1 MKDKRPTI
9 SPNFNFLGQLLEY
22 EKQLTVKEFDT
33 RDGYLETPL
42 LNKQSTDYHPIMLPR
57 PKNLVPSQT
66 GHAVMLTSPTS
77 ALARLNF
84 SHLSPLTEQSSTP
97 VDRLE
102 ASRNSQVSQVTSVVT
117 CGFGTKH
124 CAIKRPLSYR
134 TMDGDSHQENGH
146 DEIGKKRSLKRP
158 SSIDLSSAAVT
169 GAKQR
174 VETPSSLYVP
184 MRDAV
189 SNNYNWKILLSP
201 DPTSEQKD
209 SSCPKKCSSSGF
221 DTSMADG
228 SKCEESRLQVRKWVK
243 TFSYLPLH
251 YTVLTIIF

>member
-33 RDGYLETPL
+33 RDGYLETSL
-42 LNKQSTDYHPIMLPR
+42 LNKQSTDYQPIMLPR

-84 SHLSPLTEQSSTP
+84 SRLSPLTEQSSTP

-124 CAIKRPLSYR
+124 CAIKRPLNYR
-134 TMDGDSHQENGH
+134 TMDGHSHQGNGH

-158 SSIDLSSAAVT
+158 SSINLSSADVT

-189 SNNYNWKILLSP
+189 SNNWKILLSP
-201 DPTSEQKD
+201 DPTSEQKY
-209 SSCPKKCSSSGF
+209 SSCPKKCSSY

-228 SKCEESRLQVRKWVK
+228 SRCEESRLQVKKWVK

-251 YTVLTIIF
+251 YTILTIIF